1 MIKNELGSTVTVSVT
16 GEQGPSGL
24 LDGVAVEVSL
34 REQRS
39 NINMSLVYSLQKFMK
54 LQLFFSNIFKDL
66 IYCCSVLLKPSL
78 ISKSH

>member
-1 MIKNELGSTVTVSVT
+1 MIKDELGSTVTVSVT
-16 GEQGPSGL
+16 GEQCPSGL

-54 LQLFFSNIFKDL
+54 LQLFFLNISR
-66 IYCCSVLLKPSL
+66 I
-78 ISKSH
+78 